1 MWILGARKH
10 SIYSTRLFSG
20 TRIQSWGPRT
30 TCWHESQ
37 GSLGRGRWELQREEC
52 WTWNLTVLSRL
63 GQPSRMT
70 PLALAGPR
78 HWKGSENFMDDIP
91 EHEECSV
98 PRRFRVHGRNQPQI
112 FPVCVLIRNPH
123 LISCSLKTTTLNFL
137 VASLMTQTVKNL
149 PAIGE
154 TWVLSLGWEDPPWRK
169 AWQPTPVFLP
179 RESPWTEIGVHGV
192 AKSQT
197 QLSDS
202 AHSTKSYFRCLS
214 SGCYN
219 KTILDWVAYKQQKF
233 ISHSSGGWEVQDQGA
248 SVVRF

>member
-1 MWILGARKH
+1 M
-10 SIYSTRLFSG
+10 S
-20 TRIQSWGPRT
+20 PRAP
-30 TCWHESQ
+30 WVEAVENSK
-37 GSLGRGRWELQREEC
+37 EEC

-70 PLALAGPR
+70 LLALAGPR

-91 EHEECSV
+91 GHEECSV
-98 PRRFRVHGRNQPQI
+98 PWRFRVHGRNQPQI

-137 VASLMTQTVKNL
+137 VASLMTQTGKNL
-149 PAIGE
+149 PAMQE

-179 RESPWTEIGVHGV
+179 RESPWTEVGVHGV
-192 AKSQT
+192 AKSRT

>member
-1 MWILGARKH
+1 
-10 SIYSTRLFSG
+10 
-20 TRIQSWGPRT
+20 
-30 TCWHESQ
+30 
-37 GSLGRGRWELQREEC
+37 
-52 WTWNLTVLSRL
+52 
-63 GQPSRMT
+63 MT

-112 FPVCVLIRNPH
+112 FPVCVLLRNPH
-123 LISCSLKTTTLNFL
+123 LICCSLKTTTLNFL